1 MAEMTVRRWQERF
14 RAGDFNSRD
23 LSVQCEAGW
32 YDWFCRDEALAG
44 RLKKLSSVVMG
55 IQAPFILDNYYVW
68 FKNNCPV
75 AGPLYDDAR
84 FEPLSGERN
93 GKYFIVSL
101 DSPHEQAKWVLY
113 TERYGYD
120 APEFGSG
127 NVRDVVRYINS
138 MAAELEHNA
147 QPDFLL
153 EKQAVSDYIFRH
165 EWKRNIPIYREG
177 EHKFSYISRKD
188 RKPRK
193 VTVTCSLEDLPSGY
207 TAEQAEQ
214 HGKLYVFGME
224 QPMASLRDDDGKREV
239 MSNGK
244 GQYFVVECCRDQKQL
259 QSIQRRIQ
267 NQIRGLDATAGKVRV
282 RIHVLEH
289 LKAHLMPGKQR
300 KAG

>member
-1 MAEMTVRRWQERF
+1 MAEMSVRQWQERF

-32 YDWFCRDEALAG
+32 YDWFCRDDALAG
-44 RLKKLSSVVMG
+44 RLKKLSSVVLG
-55 IQAPFILDNYYVW
+55 IKAPFILDNYCVW
-68 FKNNCPV
+68 FKNNCPM

-84 FEPLSGERN
+84 FEPLSGERD
-93 GKYFIVSL
+93 GKYFVVTL
-101 DSPHEQAKWVLY
+101 DSPHEQTKWVLY

-165 EWKRNIPIYREG
+165 EWKRNIPIYRDG

-188 RKPRK
+188 RQLRK
-193 VTVTCSLEDLPSGY
+193 VTVTWSLEYLPAGC

-214 HGKLYVFGME
+214 HGTLYVFGTE
-224 QPMASLRDDDGKREV
+224 QPIP
-239 MSNGK
+239 
-244 GQYFVVECCRDQKQL
+244 VEL
-259 QSIQRRIQ
+259 
-267 NQIRGLDATAGKVRV
+267 
-282 RIHVLEH
+282 
-289 LKAHLMPGKQR
+289 PGKEESVQKKER
-300 KAG
+300 ER